1 MTCGLD
7 CLQVDIPSK
16 TVSLH
21 IPLHRTLSA
30 ILQKLILFPWDGFE
44 CGFFSV
50 LDFDYTK
57 EEVCLQSYL
66 WFLLYC
72 IYVSCL
78 CSVRTYLDQNP
89 KTVDV
94 DNLQT

>member
-7 CLQVDIPSK
+7 CLQVDTPSK

-21 IPLHRTLSA
+21 IPLHRTLGA

-44 CGFFSV
+44 YGFFSV

-57 EEVCLQSYL
+57 EEVC
-66 WFLLYC
+66 F
-72 IYVSCL
+72 
-78 CSVRTYLDQNP
+78 
-89 KTVDV
+89 
-94 DNLQT
+94 